1 MKPLFIGVLPNFEPE
16 EYRLARKLL
25 LTRVKETE
33 RDDFAIGLLKQ
44 FYPAVPAE
52 KIVPAEESGSAK
64 IVGEVDQNGT
74 QAQLFTVD
82 SARSAFHLL
91 LKTLNLSA
99 GSEVILPAFTCVVIV
114 NPVLWNGLVPVYV
127 DHDPASLNNSVDS
140 LLAAV
145 TKKTKLVLVQHTFGL
160 PVSVSDLRKGLE
172 KLGRT
177 DIVIVEDLAHSLGE
191 DYPEQNFK
199 LGTQADYA
207 VCTFGVEKMIS
218 TIRGGA
224 LLVNKTANTEAV
236 YEEFRYTYEPMEEM
250 SGKQLWRLLL
260 NPLFWLIAIPTYNLG
275 FGKYTLGKLLVQL
288 GHMIGLLGI
297 QIDNEEYRGGKPDFL
312 PVKLHPKLAAI
323 GNMQLPKLPR
333 FNNQRRKL
341 AAAYHEVVAH
351 TSLGK
356 NPEQKLIGKI
366 LEKEMPHAF
375 HRYPLVL
382 PSSADRKKVVSQARS
397 QGIVLGDWYKS
408 LFYTDKKYLKRLGY
422 ISGSAANVEDIQERI
437 VNLPTGINVSTQHLQ
452 ILKEILRASQGG
464 Y

>member
-64 IVGEVDQNGT
+64 ILGEVDQNEI
-74 QAQLFTVD
+74 QAQLFTID
-82 SARSAFHLL
+82 SARSAFHFL
-91 LKTLNLSA
+91 LKTINLPA

-114 NPVLWNGLVPVYV
+114 NPVLWNGLSPVYV
-127 DHDPASLNNSVDS
+127 DHDIASFNNTVEK
-140 LLAAV
+140 LLSAV
-145 TKKTKLVLVQHTFGL
+145 TEKTKLILVQHTFGL
-160 PVSVSDLRKGLE
+160 PVSVSDLRNGLE

-177 DIVIVEDLAHSLGE
+177 DIIIVEDLAHSLGE
-191 DYPEQNFK
+191 DYPEMNSK

-236 YEEFRYTYEPMEEM
+236 YEEFRYAYEPIGEM
-250 SGKQLWRLLL
+250 TAKQLWRLLL
-260 NPLFWLIAIPTYNLG
+260 NPLFWSIAIPTYHLG
-275 FGKYTLGKLLVQL
+275 FGKYTFGKLLVQL
-288 GHMIGLLGI
+288 GHMVGLLGI
-297 QIDNEEYRGGKPDFL
+297 QIDNEEYSGGKPDFL

-333 FNNQRRKL
+333 FNNHRRKL
-341 AAAYHEVVAH
+341 AVSYHEVITH
-351 TSLGK
+351 HNLGK
-356 NPEQKLIGKI
+356 NVEQRQISKVLDKD
-366 LEKEMPHAF
+366 MPHAF
-375 HRYPLVL
+375 HRYPLL
-382 PSSADRKKVVSQARS
+382 LATTTDRSKLISQARAR
-397 QGIVLGDWYKS
+397 GIVLGDWYKS
-408 LFYTDKKYLKRLGY
+408 LFYTDKKFLKKLGY
-422 ISGSAANVEDIQERI
+422 SAGSAANVEDIQDRI

-452 ILKEILRASQGG
+452 ILKEILRAS
-464 Y
+464 